1 MQTNA
6 IKRNI
11 KQEKAIAFFEQL
23 NIMDAMQTI
32 EGMKIILNQK
42 IEDKK
47 KKFSDEILT
56 LNQMQEKLKEL

>member
-1 MQTNA
+1 MTIQP
-6 IKRNI
+6 KRNI
-11 KQEKAIAFFEQL
+11 RQEKAIAFFEQL